1 MVNIGIGVAA
11 FLFKW
16 ILPCVIL
23 AASVARINAV
33 SGVYLLCFLLL
44 PLMPNPTRITL
55 QGRTGIYLK
64 VVTILGAIA
73 CLLQTVFQIVI
84 YTTDIAQNLEF
95 CEANESLWR
104 QLGFQRLDGV
114 TFVDGLRLVAPDA
127 VVFLL
132 TIVIFVASKKLVG
145 PSPDDVQRQG
155 VVMERRPRKHS
166 QVAEGITCFITMALL
181 AAAGIIVPSAI
192 SSVYFLSLLIV
203 ATWWALYMTWGRVF
217 NVLQLVW
224 LIYSGAH
231 IILLYLYQFQFF
243 QEEIDPSEFV
253 ARLVGLTSIV
263 DAECT
268 PGVDPRAMAFVKGQ
282 IWPIYAN
289 PGVLFLFYW
298 YVGLQ
303 VRSWMD
309 GPQKGDDTNLNE
321 AQNGKANGD
330 PKEPV
335 MLVSFAASTD
345 ALLPTDSLNSEYVES
360 PRSPKKKKNK
370 KKKKGE
376 LEDTQERGLMD
387 ATATSYQSMGESS
400 GQAAAAAAEGGGAG
414 ADEESPPGQTPAS
427 GDEGDES
434 SSYKLSPLTTIVA
447 YITKQ
452 SYMVALIFMMAWSII
467 FLSVLSFVLLVWA
480 LAIWVL
486 PIGTMRGRCL
496 WTSLPLVLYAEALT
510 CITFVYGFQLEE
522 ELPDKV
528 NGINLTEIGFLR
540 VKYQCLILAGELIF
554 TLIFWLTLRQFLR
567 ERCLKKVST
576 SNEGIVLQPFG
587 VIFSEPRE
595 EIDALSQNSRQK
607 ELSQSETMTVV
618 GQHIRRFS
626 SKYWI
631 FLVGAF
637 FLIMTLVG
645 HPDVFKIVYLL
656 FFLALV
662 NLFVL
667 SFTLFRV
674 FSGLICW
681 IVVIYSMCCLLLIY
695 SYQFEYA
702 PELWENITNISPD
715 TLESLGLQQYNIA
728 ELFINLLIPVVF
740 IVVIMMQL
748 HYFHSEFL
756 KRTQMNRSGY
766 SPRQLKETP
775 SSSHGGR
782 QGRQSDGDDQ
792 EGVNEAAEEEQ
803 GEGDEGTSGDA
814 TDKAAKKKSKSWMKN
829 WFAAKWRQ
837 GKKLYNPATVAL
849 WRFVEIHIA
858 KIVLF
863 TIFFVAT
870 DQITFFNGVLILII
884 FLAILFPLL
893 MRLLSLGSLFWVS
906 IVMLAKMVYQINLI
920 ADEVNFPECDDE
932 SIMFKNVTSWF
943 TIQWANELM
952 SITTHGNGS
961 TLVWIG
967 LEKVDNFSSYVGGYV
982 GIIVIIIAQSVVWLH
997 QRQYRKEN
1005 GLEEPKYSVVFFDI
1019 TRDKADEGLI
1029 SCSKFLINYAFYK
1042 FGLEICFLFTV
1053 ITTSVRLDV
1062 YGVIFMLLMVMM
1074 LFLRRQK
1081 VAILWP
1087 FYALC
1092 LVVLLLLAYALSLGL
1107 PPALCYSYPWAGLD
1121 ERLVEWLY
1129 LPDYANPPTGK
1140 FILTD
1145 FIQLL
1150 LVCLQWDVFRLEK
1163 RPEGIQGGGDNY
1175 EASTDVEN
1183 IAENPVPN
1191 FNIKRTYLNILK
1203 ILIFNFNFWVTLAI
1217 VYLAGTLRISLLGFI
1232 YIILAF
1238 IFLWGGADFLMKP
1251 TLVKMRRWNVLLGY
1265 CVFVILAKVGL
1276 QLMTCVFSHELA
1288 ESGHCWVVQLF
1299 GVVCFQ
1305 TGYIPPEDECNLPA
1319 DSARMTWDIVC
1330 FIFILIQRRIFS
1342 SNYFQYV
1349 VLDLQEEG
1357 KLSSKGAELINE
1369 ILATKVRNNRLK
1381 EQRILE
1387 NVKRKMAKIRDNQAK
1402 LAHTTGW
1409 IEPKTHGEA
1418 LEQTPPEAIRGQG
1431 GYYMF
1436 EDLSDEELSDME
1448 EIGIIDT
1455 EEKGPEGQ
1463 QTAAQLAFQGITQ
1476 DPEKALE
1483 LDDKRRAEVKDQG
1496 AGDDDADA
1504 VSYSTAHEEDTGM
1517 LDPSTDSARDED
1529 EEGPTPDELQDDVP
1543 MGAEAE
1549 PEEEIPPPEGM
1560 KAKILVKVKWIWRIL
1575 MRIVDT
1581 VISWL
1586 DELSKE
1592 YRYVHRELRKIKL
1605 EAKRQRTTQKPAVID
1620 EGTSE
1625 EAAEPSKEDGEEGTP
1640 KDETRVT
1647 IVEPPEVERSGES
1660 GAMGQSAESEEEKS
1674 KNQMFGFLF
1683 KSTERKEEVAS
1694 VTATSSTTKFERSM
1708 IRPLRLLYALFYAI
1722 ISHSEIL
1729 CFFLIIINHIVRANL
1744 LSMPLVIALFLWA
1757 LLCIPR
1763 PTRRFWIFILTYEM
1777 VIVMYKYVFQFSFY
1791 PWNSEANL
1799 AYNEGNT
1806 PLWPPEVFGM
1816 VYTENFSVLD
1826 LCLLLA
1832 VFFHRSIL
1840 KSHGLWTESQVV
1852 PDLGQNEGKEEEE
1865 DEESKEENEDDQDKA
1880 AKEDMEKQKKKD
1892 KKKKK
1897 KDKKDKKKKKKDKK
1911 KSEEDE
1917 ETEAADGDTEDA
1929 AAAKGGDEEGAAVGE
1944 DGEPIQREESE
1955 EEEEKEEESETES
1968 LLAPLKRFYQQM
1980 VDPTFSATTDVYVV
1994 MFLLQFIMF
2003 IVLALFNHAFGE
2015 EKAASDVTELVDSNN
2030 IPTSF
2035 LVLLL
2040 IQFFVIVIDRAIYL
2054 RKNVTAK
2061 FIFLLIWVIVIHL
2074 WLFFILPPINNKPF
2088 TENTPARWFYF
2099 LNCVYF
2105 GLSCYQIRS
2114 GYPTRILGN
2123 FLYKRYSYASLVMFY
2138 GWKAIPF
2145 LAELRLIMDWVWT
2158 DTTLSLF
2165 HYAKIEDIYSNIYP
2179 DKCFRRN
2186 EKNMPTPRGQMQKAA
2201 VKYGMGGGMV
2211 LGLIFIIWFPLI
2223 FVSFANT
2230 VSIANPPQMSEIS
2243 VSFSGYQPIFTSFAQ
2258 MGSLAPL
2265 SKQEYNK
2272 LVEDFDDD
2280 LEARTF
2286 LTLYRQEDF
2295 IKITYSGESGTTWEV
2310 SPPSRESFENELNS
2324 NQDVIMTF
2332 RYTFTRITGSEL
2344 VTPTVG
2350 GEVQITLSPTDEADR
2365 KIRDG
2370 LAAMLN
2376 LSATNDPVLIPKLF
2390 PKYVRVPLTGMASS
2404 AEKILPDG
2412 ENSNASLLLNSGA
2425 IAGLSNT
2432 VEWWDLFE
2440 SEDDKTIVIIT
2451 LNDRTASQLLA
2462 PLAGYGII
2470 GLYVSLVLVIG
2481 RFVRMMFSG
2490 ISYTIM
2496 FDELPNVDRI
2506 LKLVLD
2512 IYLVRESG
2520 EMELEEDLT
2529 ARLFFLYRSPETLI
2543 KVTKDKQD

>member
-1 MVNIGIGVAA
+1 
-11 FLFKW
+11 
-16 ILPCVIL
+16 
-23 AASVARINAV
+23 
-33 SGVYLLCFLLL
+33 
-44 PLMPNPTRITL
+44 
-55 QGRTGIYLK
+55 
-64 VVTILGAIA
+64 
-73 CLLQTVFQIVI
+73 
-84 YTTDIAQNLEF
+84 
-95 CEANESLWR
+95 
-104 QLGFQRLDGV
+104 
-114 TFVDGLRLVAPDA
+114 
-127 VVFLL
+127 
-132 TIVIFVASKKLVG
+132 
-145 PSPDDVQRQG
+145 
-155 VVMERRPRKHS
+155 
-166 QVAEGITCFITMALL
+166 
-181 AAAGIIVPSAI
+181 
-192 SSVYFLSLLIV
+192 
-203 ATWWALYMTWGRVF
+203 
-217 NVLQLVW
+217 
-224 LIYSGAH
+224 
-231 IILLYLYQFQFF
+231 
-243 QEEIDPSEFV
+243 
-253 ARLVGLTSIV
+253 
-263 DAECT
+263 
-268 PGVDPRAMAFVKGQ
+268 
-282 IWPIYAN
+282 
-289 PGVLFLFYW
+289 
-298 YVGLQ
+298 
-303 VRSWMD
+303 
-309 GPQKGDDTNLNE
+309 
-321 AQNGKANGD
+321 
-330 PKEPV
+330 
-335 MLVSFAASTD
+335 
-345 ALLPTDSLNSEYVES
+345 
-360 PRSPKKKKNK
+360 
-370 KKKKGE
+370 
-376 LEDTQERGLMD
+376 
-387 ATATSYQSMGESS
+387 
-400 GQAAAAAAEGGGAG
+400 
-414 ADEESPPGQTPAS
+414 
-427 GDEGDES
+427 
-434 SSYKLSPLTTIVA
+434 
-447 YITKQ
+447 
-452 SYMVALIFMMAWSII
+452 
-467 FLSVLSFVLLVWA
+467 
-480 LAIWVL
+480 
-486 PIGTMRGRCL
+486 
-496 WTSLPLVLYAEALT
+496 
-510 CITFVYGFQLEE
+510 
-522 ELPDKV
+522 
-528 NGINLTEIGFLR
+528 
-540 VKYQCLILAGELIF
+540 
-554 TLIFWLTLRQFLR
+554 
-567 ERCLKKVST
+567 
-576 SNEGIVLQPFG
+576 
-587 VIFSEPRE
+587 
-595 EIDALSQNSRQK
+595 
-607 ELSQSETMTVV
+607 
-618 GQHIRRFS
+618 
-626 SKYWI
+626 
-631 FLVGAF
+631 
-637 FLIMTLVG
+637 
-645 HPDVFKIVYLL
+645 
-656 FFLALV
+656 
-662 NLFVL
+662 
-667 SFTLFRV
+667 
-674 FSGLICW
+674 
-681 IVVIYSMCCLLLIY
+681 
-695 SYQFEYA
+695 
-702 PELWENITNISPD
+702 
-715 TLESLGLQQYNIA
+715 
-728 ELFINLLIPVVF
+728 
-740 IVVIMMQL
+740 
-748 HYFHSEFL
+748 
-756 KRTQMNRSGY
+756 
-766 SPRQLKETP
+766 
-775 SSSHGGR
+775 
-782 QGRQSDGDDQ
+782 
-792 EGVNEAAEEEQ
+792 
-803 GEGDEGTSGDA
+803 
-814 TDKAAKKKSKSWMKN
+814 
-829 WFAAKWRQ
+829 
-837 GKKLYNPATVAL
+837 
-849 WRFVEIHIA
+849 
-858 KIVLF
+858 
-863 TIFFVAT
+863 
-870 DQITFFNGVLILII
+870 
-884 FLAILFPLL
+884 
-893 MRLLSLGSLFWVS
+893 
-906 IVMLAKMVYQINLI
+906 
-920 ADEVNFPECDDE
+920 
-932 SIMFKNVTSWF
+932 
-943 TIQWANELM
+943 
-952 SITTHGNGS
+952 
-961 TLVWIG
+961 
-967 LEKVDNFSSYVGGYV
+967 
-982 GIIVIIIAQSVVWLH
+982 
-997 QRQYRKEN
+997 
-1005 GLEEPKYSVVFFDI
+1005 
-1019 TRDKADEGLI
+1019 
-1029 SCSKFLINYAFYK
+1029 
-1042 FGLEICFLFTV
+1042 
-1053 ITTSVRLDV
+1053 
-1062 YGVIFMLLMVMM
+1062 
-1074 LFLRRQK
+1074 
-1081 VAILWP
+1081 
-1087 FYALC
+1087 
-1092 LVVLLLLAYALSLGL
+1092 
-1107 PPALCYSYPWAGLD
+1107 
-1121 ERLVEWLY
+1121 
-1129 LPDYANPPTGK
+1129 
-1140 FILTD
+1140 
-1145 FIQLL
+1145 
-1150 LVCLQWDVFRLEK
+1150 
-1163 RPEGIQGGGDNY
+1163 
-1175 EASTDVEN
+1175 
-1183 IAENPVPN
+1183 
-1191 FNIKRTYLNILK
+1191 
-1203 ILIFNFNFWVTLAI
+1203 
-1217 VYLAGTLRISLLGFI
+1217 
-1232 YIILAF
+1232 
-1238 IFLWGGADFLMKP
+1238 
-1251 TLVKMRRWNVLLGY
+1251 
-1265 CVFVILAKVGL
+1265 
-1276 QLMTCVFSHELA
+1276 
-1288 ESGHCWVVQLF
+1288 
-1299 GVVCFQ
+1299 
-1305 TGYIPPEDECNLPA
+1305 
-1319 DSARMTWDIVC
+1319 
-1330 FIFILIQRRIFS
+1330 
-1342 SNYFQYV
+1342 
-1349 VLDLQEEG
+1349 
-1357 KLSSKGAELINE
+1357 
-1369 ILATKVRNNRLK
+1369 
-1381 EQRILE
+1381 
-1387 NVKRKMAKIRDNQAK
+1387 
-1402 LAHTTGW
+1402 
-1409 IEPKTHGEA
+1409 
-1418 LEQTPPEAIRGQG
+1418 IRGQG

-1929 AAAKGGDEEGAAVGE
+1929 AAAKVEMK
-1944 DGEPIQREESE
+1944 REQQL
-1955 EEEEKEEESETES
+1955 EKMENQFRGRKVKRRRKRRRNRRQNVS

-2272 LVEDFDDD
+2272 RHEHSSLFTDK
-2280 LEARTF
+2280 RT
-2286 LTLYRQEDF
+2286 LSRLPIAVNRA
-2295 IKITYSGESGTTWEV
+2295 
-2310 SPPSRESFENELNS
+2310 PPG
-2324 NQDVIMTF
+2324 
-2332 RYTFTRITGSEL
+2332 RITGSEL

-2440 SEDDKTIVIIT
+2440 SKDDKTIVIIT

-2512 IYLVRESG
+2512 IYWS
-2520 EMELEEDLT
+2520 
-2529 ARLFFLYRSPETLI
+2529 ARAARWSWRKISRPDSSSCTGHRRRSSRSPKINRISKYFGRIFSYLMTGDCLLS
-2543 KVTKDKQD
+2543 KGPGC